1 VGLARPTL
9 GLAKPKHGRRGPVQA
24 SSGEPR
30 SSLSSAGVD
39 LENGSSGEPQFSLSS
54 AGVGLENGVGLMG
67 LMGVARPRHGRR
79 GPVRANFGEQYHG
92 SSASSPSLFHDF
104 LSLLPKIRPPSITSG
119 GKLKKPTKS
128 SLKNQFL
135 MSKIRF

>member
-67 LMGVARPRHGRR
+67 VARPRHGRR
-79 GPVRANFGEQYHG
+79 GPVRASSGEQYHG

-104 LSLLPKIRPPSITSG
+104 LSLLPKIRPPSTTSG
-119 GKLKKPTKS
+119 GKLEKPTKS